1 MKEELHSSDE
11 ALLQRCIN
19 RKRVKMNFL
28 TAKRWICLVV
38 FVWGLS
44 CSSIA
49 QEVTIQGH
57 LLGMEKEN
65 LAEATLRCYQDS
77 SFIKGTTTNAKGEFE
92 LKQLQGGKKY
102 LLKFN
107 YLGYKELFMVV
118 NPRKEKLIRLG
129 DITMSTESRQM

>member
-1 MKEELHSSDE
+1 MKKELHSWDE

-19 RKRVKMNFL
+19 RKRAKMNFL

-44 CSSIA
+44 CSLVA

-65 LAEATLRCYQDS
+65 L
-77 SFIKGTTTNAKGEFE
+77 
-92 LKQLQGGKKY
+92 
-102 LLKFN
+102 
-107 YLGYKELFMVV
+107 
-118 NPRKEKLIRLG
+118 
-129 DITMSTESRQM
+129 ESVAF